1 LLPLDIQGSPLSKAN
16 PPEAK
21 PGGAKTKTKDF
32 IDPTFLFRFE
42 VDLKQADLEWSSDGL
57 KLPEHC
63 RLPSFGAL
71 GERRVFADVRI
82 GWSKAGIGLQVLV
95 NGKRQVPWCR
105 ETRLDES
112 DGFHFWI
119 DTRCSPNIHRATQY
133 CHRFLFMPAGGG
145 PRRERAV
152 ASWVEIH
159 RARGNP
165 KPVPRE
171 SLSIKAFPRHDGYEI
186 NGLIPASA
194 LTGFDPAALGRV
206 GIYYAVI
213 DREFGWQTLSV
224 GPEYPVTEDPSLWAE
239 AVLTDAS

>member
-1 LLPLDIQGSPLSKAN
+1 MTIDTLAVSKSKSK
-16 PPEAK
+16 E
-21 PGGAKTKTKDF
+21 F

-42 VDLKQADLEWSSDGL
+42 VELQHSKLKWDVKGLELSE
-57 KLPEHC
+57 KC

-71 GERRVFADVRI
+71 SGRSVFADVRV
-82 GWSKAGIGLQVLV
+82 GWSVEGIGLQILV

-112 DGFHFWI
+112 DGFHLWV

-145 PRRERAV
+145 PQRERPV
-152 ASWVEIH
+152 ASMIEIN

-165 KPVPRE
+165 KPIARDA
-171 SLSIKAFPRHDGYEI
+171 LSIKAFPRHDGYELR
-186 NGLIPASA
+186 GLIPAAA
-194 LTGFDPAALGRV
+194 LTGFDPSDQARIAF
-206 GIYYAVI
+206 YYAVI
-213 DREFGWQTLSV
+213 DRELGWQTLAV

-239 AVLTDAS
+239 AVLKK